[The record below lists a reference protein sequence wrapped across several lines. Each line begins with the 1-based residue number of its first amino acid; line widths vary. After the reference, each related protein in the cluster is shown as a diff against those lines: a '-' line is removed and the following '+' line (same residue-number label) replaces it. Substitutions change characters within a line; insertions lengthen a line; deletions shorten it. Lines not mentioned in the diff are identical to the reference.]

1 MVATAKPLALPP
13 NVSSDV
19 FDNFLTACHDV
30 GRDNIEVI
38 SSASQIDDGNYMK
51 PNYDTTLITS

>member
-30 GRDNIEVI
+30 SRDNIEVI
-38 SSASQIDDGNYMK
+38 SSASQIDDG
-51 PNYDTTLITS
+51 TT